1 MSRVLNVYLQGDYAG
16 QLIQNDVGKLLFIY
30 DASYVANEQ
39 LALSLS
45 LPLQLETYEGDIV
58 KAFFSGLLPEDIA
71 CHRLARY
78 LGVSEK
84 NPFAL
89 LEAIGGE
96 CAGALSLYPE
106 GVVPLKP
113 GKADIEVLDDQK
125 LKDVLELLKRRPL
138 LAGKDGIRLSLAGA
152 QDKIAVGV
160 SNKKIALIKGSTP
173 TTHILKPMISDI
185 KDSVQNELFCMR
197 LAKLVGIKVPK
208 TEIRY
213 LNKVPYFLVERYDR
227 EKDENAK
234 IQRLHQEDF
243 CQAMGIMPEI
253 KYEREGG
260 PSIMRCQHILRDYSA
275 KPAVDQ
281 INFLQ
286 RIIFN
291 YLIGNADAHGKNF
304 SLLYR
309 DKVPEL
315 SPAYDLLSTTV
326 YPELSKKMAMKI
338 GGKYKPEGIFMRHW
352 QRLVPDTVVAK
363 KNLEKQIKNLAAECL
378 EKASD
383 LKETL
388 KKEGIQSSIFDDI
401 FSVIR
406 QRVEH
411 LGL

>member
-1 MSRVLNVYLQGDYAG
+1 MSRALDVYLHGVYAG
-16 QLIQNDVGKLLFIY
+16 QLIQNDVGKLLFTY
-30 DASYVANEQ
+30 DASYVAKEQ

-45 LPLQLETYEGDIV
+45 LPLRLETYEGDV
-58 KAFFSGLLPEDIA
+58 PKAFFSGLLPEDIL
-71 CHRLARY
+71 CHRLAKY
-78 LGVSEK
+78 LGVSER

-96 CAGALSLYPE
+96 CAGALSFYPE
-106 GVVPLKP
+106 GIAPPKP
-113 GKADIEVLDDQK
+113 EETDIEVLEDQK
-125 LKDVLELLKRRPL
+125 LHDILELLKRRPL
-138 LAGKDGIRLSLAGA
+138 LAGMDGLRLSLAGA

-160 SNKKIALIKGSTP
+160 RNKKIALIKGSAP
-173 TTHILKPMISDI
+173 TTHILKPMIAGI

-197 LAKLVGIKVPK
+197 LARLVGINVPK
-208 TEIRY
+208 TEIHY
-213 LNKVPYFLVERYDR
+213 LNKISYYLVERYDR
-227 EKDENAK
+227 QKDENGK

-260 PSIMRCQHILRDYSA
+260 PNITQCQQFLRVHSA

-309 DKVPEL
+309 NKMPEL
-315 SPAYDLLSTTV
+315 SPAYDLLSTAV
-326 YPELSKKMAMKI
+326 YPDISKKMAMKI
-338 GGKYKPEGIFMRHW
+338 GGKYKPEEIFMRHW

-363 KNLEKQIKNLAAECL
+363 KNLGKQIKTMAAGCL
-378 EKASD
+378 EKAD
-383 LKETL
+383 ALKMML
-388 KKEGIQSSIFDDI
+388 QKEGIQSSIFDDI
-401 FSVIR
+401 FSIIR
-406 QRVEH
+406 QRVKH
-411 LGL
+411 LDL